1 MRNRIL
7 PIGLLAGGLWVAVAA
22 CDAAETTLDK
32 APAGGPEVEK
42 AEEKPLVLQTTCPVM
57 GGKINKNQYVDHD
70 GKRVYF
76 CCGGCPGTFKADP
89 AKFIAKMEAEGIVL
103 EKTPK

>member
-1 MRNRIL
+1 MKMNHTNL
-7 PIGLLAGGLWVAVAA
+7 AKTLFAGLAVVLLLVMGG
-22 CDAAETTLDK
+22 
-32 APAGGPEVEK
+32 APNAF
-42 AEEKPLVLQTTCPVM
+42 AKPQEICPVM
-57 GGKINKNQYVDHD
+57 GGKIDKKVYADHA
-70 GKRVYF
+70 GERVYF